1 MSKMSR
7 VFFTPE
13 EDQFLRDNVAKC
25 FDLRE
30 LNDWFNDRFS
40 NHIITKSNMT
50 KRLQRLGLKK
60 GSHNIRKGVMPSRN
74 SIGTVIVSKDGKKPR
89 VKTEN
94 GYVQA
99 NTYFKELYFGKNEND
114 KMLIH
119 LNGDYADFSRDNVVL
134 VTRSIYSS
142 ILWRK
147 WIFKDPELTK
157 TAILTA
163 ELLELFPDLR
173 HNENQYYGNCK

>member
-1 MSKMSR
+1 MSR

-13 EDQFLRDNVAKC
+13 EDAFLRENLEKS

-30 LNDWFNDRFS
+30 LNDWFNTRFP
-40 NHIITKSNMT
+40 NHIITKGNMG
-50 KRLQRLGLKK
+50 KRLKKLGLKK
-60 GSHNIRKGVMPSRN
+60 GTHRIRKGVMPSRN
-74 SIGTVIVSKDGKKPR
+74 DIGTVIVSKDGKKPR

-99 NTYFKELYFGKNEND
+99 NPYFKKLYFGKNEND

-173 HNENQYYGNCK
+173 HNENQYYGNRK

>member
-1 MSKMSR
+1 MSR

-13 EDQFLRDNVAKC
+13 EDAFLRENLEKS

-30 LNDWFNDRFS
+30 LNDWFNTRFP
-40 NHIITKSNMT
+40 NHIITKGNMG
-50 KRLQRLGLKK
+50 KRLQKLGLKK
-60 GSHNIRKGVMPSRN
+60 GTHRIRKGAMPSRN
-74 SIGTVIVSKDGKKPR
+74 AIGTVIVSKDGKKPR
-89 VKTEN
+89 VKTQN

-99 NTYFKELYFGKNEND
+99 NPYFKKLYFGKNEND

-119 LNGDYADFSRDNVVL
+119 LNGDYSDFSRDNVVL

-142 ILWRK
+142 LLWRK
-147 WIFKDPELTK
+147 WIFNDPELTK

-163 ELLELFPDLR
+163 ELLEFFPDLR
-173 HNENQYYGNCK
+173 HNENQYYGNRK